1 MAEKGICMKKNL
13 CSCLY
18 VVIAC
23 VVGFLLGMWT
33 YASRDAL
40 TPSDMPMCDGGAH
53 PDKYGCCPGEVYTDM
68 ADLGFN
74 CCPEIGGDCF
84 PPLR

>member
-1 MAEKGICMKKNL
+1 MKKKF

-18 VVIAC
+18 VVIAFI
-23 VVGFLLGMWT
+23 VGFLLGMWT

-74 CCPEIGGDCF
+74 CCPESGGDCF

>member
-1 MAEKGICMKKNL
+1 MKKNL

-18 VVIAC
+18 VVIAF

>member
-1 MAEKGICMKKNL
+1 MKKNI
-13 CSCLY
+13 CSIVS
-18 VVIAC
+18 VVIAFF
-23 VVGFLLGMWT
+23 VGFAFGVLTG
-33 YASRDAL
+33 ANRDAMR
-40 TPSDMPMCDGGAH
+40 PSDMPVCDYGAQ

-74 CCPEIGGDCF
+74 CCPEVGGDCF

>member
-1 MAEKGICMKKNL
+1 MGEKGICMKKNL

-18 VVIAC
+18 VVIAF

>member
-1 MAEKGICMKKNL
+1 MKKNL
-13 CSCLY
+13 CSCFY
-18 VVIAC
+18 VVITF

-40 TPSDMPMCDGGAH
+40 TPSDIPMCDGGAY
-53 PDKYGCCPGEVYTDM
+53 PDKHGCCPGEVYTDM